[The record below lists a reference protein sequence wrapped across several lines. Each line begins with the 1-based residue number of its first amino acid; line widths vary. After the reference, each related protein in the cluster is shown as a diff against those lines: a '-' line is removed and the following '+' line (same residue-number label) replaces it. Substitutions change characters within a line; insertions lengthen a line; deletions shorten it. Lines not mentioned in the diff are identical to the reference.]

1 MYTVYVYLILYVYC
15 IYGKLKVYI
24 IWLNIVKRCAVIFV
38 EDLQSHDVKSQGKS
52 TFAAL

>member
-1 MYTVYVYLILYVYC
+1 MYIVYMILYVYC
-15 IYGKLKVYI
+15 IYGKLGLT
-24 IWLNIVKRCAVIFV
+24 WLNIVKRCAVIFV